1 MDQAEP
7 DDELKRIPNH
17 DGGGVTEKVMHVRSG
32 ILDAREY
39 GVLFIGNERTPE
51 ARERGN
57 QSTDIFPTREAFGEA
72 CGNAGENPETC
83 RGGGQLL
90 SCSPEKK

>member
-57 QSTDIFPTREAFGEA
+57 QSTDIFAARETFGKA
-72 CGNAGENPETC
+72 YGSAGKNPETR
-83 RGGGQLL
+83 RGGG
-90 SCSPEKK
+90 SY